1 MEFITNDGIKL
12 NFHSFGTGQPVV
24 LVAGFG
30 GYQEIWY
37 AQVDYLVEM
46 HCRVITYD
54 HRNHGRSQRTDQ
66 NLTIEQLTTDL
77 ADLIDY
83 LQLQKPILI
92 GHSMGASICY
102 AYLSK
107 YSNALSVMAVDQ
119 SPKMLNDPD
128 WKFGFEDI
136 NSKNFQQKLTQPNNV
151 HETLH
156 GLDSQVFTVLNQ
168 AKSEFPFDRKSN
180 HTLLFDHVQQ
190 DWRTSLFNTRI
201 PVTLVVAKQSPYFDF
216 HFGEFCQQKNS
227 LITSVTMNNC
237 GHDIMAEIPDE
248 FNQTLRHFIFSSQR
262 N

>member
-83 LQLQKPILI
+83 LQLQKPILV

-156 GLDSQVFTVLNQ
+156 GLDSQVFTILNQ
-168 AKSEFPFDRKSN
+168 VKSEFPFDRKSN